1 MRRNLP
7 EGQGLRKLAPR
18 CRRCVLMLCLALLA
32 WLSGGEA
39 VAGRTIRVGV
49 YENPPKIFLENGRI
63 SGIFGDLLY
72 AIADREGWHVQPVAC
87 TWRECLQ
94 GLRDGRID
102 LMPDVAYNEE
112 RAGFLDFGTTP
123 ALYGWSELYRNSH
136 AKIVTLHDLGGKRIG
151 VLADSVQERYLSRML
166 RDFGVR
172 NAGIV
177 PLDSLDQAFAQTA
190 KGNIDAVATNYF
202 FGDIAAR
209 RYGLEATPIIF
220 QPSQLYFAVPK
231 GSNRDLLEAI
241 DFYLGQ
247 WITTPESPYYRI
259 LEHWKA
265 AVGETRIPASVW
277 WSVGLLSLLLG
288 LALVA
293 MWLQRRQVLAQ
304 GRDLRITEAK
314 LAVILDSVDACI
326 FIKDADLRYQYVNH
340 RQSLRLDRH
349 AEAILGQTDDALFD
363 AETAE
368 RMRTEDRRV
377 LVTGET
383 ITIEEQ
389 GGGNPRAAGRTYL
402 TVKQPL
408 RDEHGRI
415 YALCGISTDF
425 TAHKRAQE
433 KIHQLAFY
441 DPLTGLPNRALLLDR
456 ARHALDDYARG
467 RSLGALLFID
477 LDNFKVL
484 NDTLGHAHGDRLLE
498 LVAARLGGLIRRND
512 TLARLG
518 GDEFVLLMER
528 LGDDLDAAIAHTEGI
543 ARQLLGSFA
552 EPFLLNGGR
561 HTITASIG
569 IALFSEVGNRVDELL
584 KRADM
589 AMYEAKAAGRNQVK
603 FFDPMMQ
610 ASLSARAALETE
622 LREALAHQQFLL
634 YYQPQVDSLG
644 RIIGAEA
651 LLRWQHPHKGLV
663 TPGSFIAEAESSGR
677 ILAIG
682 QWILRTACEQ
692 LVAWSRQPGYADLP
706 LSVNVSARQFHHPD
720 FVADVLRILR
730 ETGAN
735 PERLGL
741 ELTETL
747 LAEDMDTLI
756 EKMKALRAHGVRFS
770 LDDFGTGYSSL
781 SYLKRLPLDELKID
795 QSFVKD
801 LLDDPNDATIVKTIL
816 ALGRSMDIEV
826 IAEGVETAAQRDALL
841 AFGCHRFQGYF
852 FARPG
857 PAENL
862 PADPATA
869 I

>member
-1 MRRNLP
+1 M
-7 EGQGLRKLAPR
+7 
-18 CRRCVLMLCLALLA
+18 
-32 WLSGGEA
+32 
-39 VAGRTIRVGV
+39 IRVGV
-49 YENPPKIFLENGRI
+49 YENPPKIFIENGRI

-72 AIADREGWHVQPVAC
+72 AIADREGWQVQPVAC
-87 TWRECLQ
+87 TWRKCLQ
-94 GLRDGRID
+94 ELREGKID
-102 LMPDVAYNEE
+102 LMPDVTYNEE
-112 RAGFLDFGTTP
+112 RARFLDFGSIP
-123 ALYGWSELYRNSH
+123 ALHGWSELYRNPH
-136 AKIVTLHDLGGKRIG
+136 VMIVTVHDLVGKRIG
-151 VLADSVQERYLSRML
+151 VLADSSQERYLRQML
-166 RDFGVR
+166 HDFGVR
-172 NAGIV
+172 KAGIV
-177 PLDSLDQAFAQTA
+177 PLDSLDQAFAQA
-190 KGNIDAVATNYF
+190 AQGNIDAVATNYF

-209 RYGLEATPIIF
+209 RYGLKATPIIF

-231 GSNRDLLEAI
+231 GTNRDLLEAI

-265 AVGETRIPASVW
+265 AVGETHIPASVW
-277 WSVGLLSLLLG
+277 WSVGLLNLLLV
-288 LALVA
+288 LALVT

-304 GRDLRITEAK
+304 GRHLQITEAK

-326 FIKDADLRYQYVNH
+326 FIKDEDLRYQYVNH
-340 RQSLRLDRH
+340 RQTLRLDRDS
-349 AEAILGQTDDALFD
+349 EAILGQTDDALFD
-363 AETAE
+363 SETAE
-368 RMRTEDRRV
+368 RMHTEDQHV
-377 LVTGET
+377 LVSGET
-383 ITIEEQ
+383 LTIEEQ
-389 GGGNPRAAGRTYL
+389 GTGNPRATGRTYL

-408 RDEHGRI
+408 RDERGRI

-456 ARHALDDYARG
+456 ARHALDDYARE

-498 LVAARLGGLIRRND
+498 LVAARLGALVRRND

-528 LGDDLDAAIAHTEGI
+528 LGSDLDAAIARTEGV
-543 ARQLLGSFA
+543 ARQLLDSFA
-552 EPFLLNGGR
+552 DPFLLNGNR
-561 HTITASIG
+561 HNITTSIG
-569 IALFSEVGNRVDELL
+569 AALFSEVGNRVDELL

-603 FFDPMMQ
+603 FFDPLMQ

-622 LREALAHQQFLL
+622 LREAITHRHFLL
-634 YYQPQVDSLG
+634 YYQPQVDASGLL
-644 RIIGAEA
+644 IGAEA
-651 LLRWQHPHKGLV
+651 LLRWEHPHKGLI
-663 TPGSFIAEAESSGR
+663 TPGRFIAEAESSGL
-677 ILAIG
+677 IIAIG

-692 LVAWSRQPGYADLP
+692 LVTWSQQPGYADLP

-720 FVADVLRILR
+720 FVADVLHILK

-756 EKMKALRAHGVRFS
+756 EKMKALRTHGIRFS

-781 SYLKRLPLDELKID
+781 SYLKRLPLDQLKID
-795 QSFVKD
+795 QSFVQD

-816 ALGRSMDIEV
+816 ALGSSLDLEV

-841 AFGCHRFQGYF
+841 TFGCHCFQGYF
-852 FARPG
+852 FGHPG
-857 PAENL
+857 PAEKL
-862 PADPATA
+862 PSTLDP
-869 I
+869 